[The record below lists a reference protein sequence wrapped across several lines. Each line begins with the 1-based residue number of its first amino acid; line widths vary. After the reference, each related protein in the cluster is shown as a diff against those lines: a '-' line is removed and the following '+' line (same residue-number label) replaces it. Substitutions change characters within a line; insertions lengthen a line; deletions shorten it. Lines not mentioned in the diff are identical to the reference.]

1 VGDAVQA
8 ASVSLYERRAQVSVT
23 DPVLIVAM
31 EGWIDAGLGAA
42 AALASVMAQVDTEV
56 MAVFDGDAL
65 IDQRARRPVLRI
77 MNGVNEGLTWPEI
90 QLRVGH
96 DAAGKGVALLVG
108 PEPDVRWRGFTAD
121 VVALATELGVT
132 MMLGLGAFPAP
143 VPHTRPTRLVATAT
157 DAALATRVGF
167 MPGGIEVPAGI
178 EAALEIA
185 CKDAGIPAVGLWA
198 RVPHYA
204 AAMPYPAAA
213 AALVEGLVDVAGL
226 TLSPGD
232 LRDAAER
239 AATQIDEL
247 IANSE
252 EHRAMVTQLET
263 QVDAVEGDQTGF
275 DPTSLPSGD
284 EIAAELERFL
294 RGQG

>member
-1 VGDAVQA
+1 M
-8 ASVSLYERRAQVSVT
+8 SLYERRADITV
-23 DPVLIVAM
+23 DAPVLIVAM
-31 EGWIDAGLGAA
+31 EGWIDAGLGAG

-56 MAVFDGDAL
+56 VATFDGDAL

-77 MNGVNEGLTWPEI
+77 VNGVNEGLTWPEI
-90 QLRVGH
+90 QLRAGH
-96 DAAGKGVALLVG
+96 DAAGKGLVLLVG

-121 VVALATELGVT
+121 VVALSTQLGVR

-143 VPHTRPTRLVATAT
+143 VPHTRPTRLAATAT
-157 DAALATRVGF
+157 DTELAARVGF

-178 EAALEIA
+178 EAALEVA
-185 CKDAGIPAVGLWA
+185 FAEAGVPAVGLWA

-213 AALVEGLVDVAGL
+213 AALIDGLVDIGGL
-226 TLSPGD
+226 TLSAAD
-232 LRDAAER
+232 LREAAER
-239 AATQIDEL
+239 TTGQIDEL

-252 EHRAMVTQLET
+252 EHQAMVTQLES
-263 QVDAVEGDQTGF
+263 QIDATENEQSGF
-275 DPTSLPSGD
+275 DPSTLPSGD

>member
-1 VGDAVQA
+1 M
-8 ASVSLYERRAQVSVT
+8 SLYERRATVAVQ
-23 DPVLIVAM
+23 DPVLVVAM

-42 AALASVMAQVDTEV
+42 AALASVLAQVDTEV
-56 MAVFDGDAL
+56 VAVFDGDAL

-77 MNGVNEGLTWPEI
+77 VNGVNEGLTWPEI

-96 DAAGKGVALLVG
+96 DAHGKGLALLVG

-121 VVALATELGVT
+121 VVALAQELGVG

-143 VPHTRPTRLVATAT
+143 VPHTRPTRLAATAT
-157 DAALATRVGF
+157 DQELATRVGF

-178 EAALEIA
+178 EAALEVA
-185 CKDAGIPAVGLWA
+185 FAEAGIPAVGLWA

-213 AALVEGLVDVAGL
+213 AALIQGLVDIGGL
-226 TLSPGD
+226 TLSAGE
-232 LRDAAER
+232 LHDAAQR
-239 AATQIDEL
+239 ATAQIDEL

-252 EHRAMVTQLET
+252 EHRAMVTQLEA
-263 QVDAVEGDQTGF
+263 QIDATENEQSGF
-275 DPTSLPSGD
+275 DRSSLPSGD

-294 RGQG
+294 RGQS

>member
-1 VGDAVQA
+1 M
-8 ASVSLYERRAQVSVT
+8 SLYERRADVT
-23 DPVLIVAM
+23 VDAPVLIVAM
-31 EGWIDAGLGAA
+31 EGWIDAGLGAG

-56 MAVFDGDAL
+56 VATFDGDAL

-77 MNGVNEGLTWPEI
+77 VNGVNEGLTWPEI
-90 QLRVGH
+90 QLRAGH
-96 DAAGKGVALLVG
+96 DAAGKGLALLVG

-121 VVALATELGVT
+121 VVKLSTQLGVR

-143 VPHTRPTRLVATAT
+143 VPHTRPTRLAATAT
-157 DAALATRVGF
+157 DTELAARVGF

-178 EAALEIA
+178 EAALEVA
-185 CKDAGIPAVGLWA
+185 FAEAGVPAVGLWA

-213 AALVEGLVDVAGL
+213 AALIEGLVDIGGL
-226 TLSPGD
+226 TLSAAD
-232 LRDAAER
+232 LREAAER
-239 AATQIDEL
+239 TTGQIDEL

-252 EHRAMVTQLET
+252 EHRAMVTQLES
-263 QVDAVEGDQTGF
+263 QIDATENEQSGF
-275 DPTSLPSGD
+275 DQSSLPSGD

>member
-1 VGDAVQA
+1 MT
-8 ASVSLYERRAQVSVT
+8 LYERRADVT
-23 DPVLIVAM
+23 VDAPVLIVAM
-31 EGWIDAGLGAA
+31 EGWIDAGLGAGT
-42 AALASVMAQVDTEV
+42 ALASVLAQVDTEV
-56 MAVFDGDAL
+56 VAVFDGDAL

-77 MNGVNEGLTWPEI
+77 VNGVNEGLTWPEI

-96 DAAGKGVALLVG
+96 DASGKGVALLVG
-108 PEPDVRWRGFTAD
+108 PEPDVRWRGFMAD
-121 VVALATELGVT
+121 VVALATELGVH
-132 MMLGLGAFPAP
+132 MMLGLGAFPSP

-157 DAALATRVGF
+157 TAELAARVGF

-178 EAALEIA
+178 EAALEVA
-185 CKDAGIPAVGLWA
+185 FAEAGVPAVGLWA

-213 AALVEGLVDVAGL
+213 AALIEGLVDVAGL
-226 TLSPGD
+226 TLSAAD
-232 LRDAAER
+232 LRDAAARTAE
-239 AATQIDEL
+239 QIDEL

-252 EHRAMVTQLET
+252 EHRAMVTQLEA
-263 QVDAVEGDQTGF
+263 QVDATESEQVDFDQS
-275 DPTSLPSGD
+275 SLPSGD

>member
-1 VGDAVQA
+1 V
-8 ASVSLYERRAQVSVT
+8 
-23 DPVLIVAM
+23 
-31 EGWIDAGLGAA
+31 
-42 AALASVMAQVDTEV
+42 
-56 MAVFDGDAL
+56 AVFDGDAL

-77 MNGVNEGLTWPEI
+77 VNGVNEGLTWPEI

-121 VVALATELGVT
+121 VIALATELGVR

-143 VPHTRPTRLVATAT
+143 VPHTRPTRLAATAT
-157 DAALATRVGF
+157 TPELAARVGF
-167 MPGGIEVPAGI
+167 LPASIEVPAGI
-178 EAALEIA
+178 EAALEVA
-185 CKDAGIPAVGLWA
+185 CRDAGIPAVGLWA

-213 AALVEGLVDVAGL
+213 AALIDGLVDLGGL
-226 TLSPGD
+226 TLSAVD

-239 AATQIDEL
+239 TKAQIDEL

-252 EHRAMVTQLET
+252 EHRAMVSQLES
-263 QVDAVEGDQTGF
+263 QIDATENEQSGF
-275 DPTSLPSGD
+275 DVSALPSGD